1 MEAYEKKMERGEL
14 PLIAGHLPDEE
25 DFLLRKNI
33 LELMCNNKTT
43 LDRHQIDEQFY
54 RSIVEEVRLM
64 EEDGLV
70 ILTGETVTVTTKGSA
85 FIRNICSALDA
96 RLWRKSNQNN
106 ILARQFELIMCDGDN
121 GCIIG

>member
-1 MEAYEKKMERGEL
+1 MEAYEKKT
-14 PLIAGHLPDEE
+14 E

-70 ILTGETVTVTTKGSA
+70 ILTGGTVTVTTKGST

-106 ILARQFELIMCDGDN
+106 ILPRQFELIMCDGDN